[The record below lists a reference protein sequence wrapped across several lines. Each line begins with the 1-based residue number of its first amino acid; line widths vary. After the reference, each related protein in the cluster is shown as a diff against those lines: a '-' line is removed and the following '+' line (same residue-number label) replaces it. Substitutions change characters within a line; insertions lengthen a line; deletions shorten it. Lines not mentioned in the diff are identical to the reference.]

1 MRELSL
7 HILDL
12 AQNSLTAGASRL
24 DIIVEI
30 DHKKDLVAI
39 TLSDD
44 GKGMAPDFLK
54 TVTSPFTTTRTTR
67 RVGLGI
73 PMLKQSAE
81 AAGGAFSLE
90 SEVGKGTVISA
101 SFDLRNI
108 DCIPM
113 GELCDSLFTLVLLN
127 PDTPEFVFTA
137 QSPEAEAEFDTRIV
151 RQALGGISLN
161 EPDVSA
167 WIKESIDEELKPILE
182 VLP

>member
-7 HILDL
+7 HSLDL

-67 RVGLGI
+67 KVGLGI
-73 PMLKQSAE
+73 PMFKENAELTGGTFSIESTVGAGTKMRAGFVLSSIDRPPLGDLAATMISLVVSNPEFHFHLDYLVDGQSCSFDTEEIRAVLGPVPLDSPE
-81 AAGGAFSLE
+81 VVSWMKDYLEEGIESLHGGA
-90 SEVGKGTVISA
+90 
-101 SFDLRNI
+101 
-108 DCIPM
+108 
-113 GELCDSLFTLVLLN
+113 
-127 PDTPEFVFTA
+127 
-137 QSPEAEAEFDTRIV
+137 
-151 RQALGGISLN
+151 
-161 EPDVSA
+161 
-167 WIKESIDEELKPILE
+167 
-182 VLP
+182 

>member
-67 RVGLGI
+67 KVGLGI
-73 PMLKQSAE
+73 PMFKENAELTGGTFSIESTVGAGTKMRAGFVLSSIDRPPLGDLAATMISLVVSNPEFHFHLYYLVDGQSFSFDTEEIRAVLGPVPLDSPE
-81 AAGGAFSLE
+81 VVSWMKDYLEEGIESLHGGA
-90 SEVGKGTVISA
+90 
-101 SFDLRNI
+101 
-108 DCIPM
+108 
-113 GELCDSLFTLVLLN
+113 
-127 PDTPEFVFTA
+127 
-137 QSPEAEAEFDTRIV
+137 
-151 RQALGGISLN
+151 
-161 EPDVSA
+161 
-167 WIKESIDEELKPILE
+167 
-182 VLP
+182 

>member
-54 TVTSPFTTTRTTR
+54 TVTSPFNGGSPVPCRPAQRGRSAPCR
-67 RVGLGI
+67 R
-73 PMLKQSAE
+73 PY
-81 AAGGAFSLE
+81 
-90 SEVGKGTVISA
+90 
-101 SFDLRNI
+101 
-108 DCIPM
+108 
-113 GELCDSLFTLVLLN
+113 
-127 PDTPEFVFTA
+127 
-137 QSPEAEAEFDTRIV
+137 
-151 RQALGGISLN
+151 
-161 EPDVSA
+161 
-167 WIKESIDEELKPILE
+167 
-182 VLP
+182 

>member
-67 RVGLGI
+67 KVGLGI
-73 PMLKQSAE
+73 PMFKENAELTGGTFSIESTVGVGTKMRAGFVLSTAGRSGRDDDLAGRIQSRISFSSRLSGRRTVLFLRYRGDQSRPGSCP
-81 AAGGAFSLE
+81 AGQPGGRLLDEGLSRRRYRIF
-90 SEVGKGTVISA
+90 TRRCVI
-101 SFDLRNI
+101 L
-108 DCIPM
+108 
-113 GELCDSLFTLVLLN
+113 
-127 PDTPEFVFTA
+127 
-137 QSPEAEAEFDTRIV
+137 
-151 RQALGGISLN
+151 
-161 EPDVSA
+161 
-167 WIKESIDEELKPILE
+167 
-182 VLP
+182 

>member
-67 RVGLGI
+67 KVGLGI
-73 PMLKQSAE
+73 PMFKENAE
-81 AAGGAFSLE
+81 LTGGTFSIESTVGAGTKMRAGFVLSSIDRPPLGDLAATMISLVVSNPEFHFHLDYLVDGQFFSFDTEEIRAVLGPVPLDSPEVVSWMKDYLEEGIESLHGGA
-90 SEVGKGTVISA
+90 
-101 SFDLRNI
+101 
-108 DCIPM
+108 
-113 GELCDSLFTLVLLN
+113 
-127 PDTPEFVFTA
+127 
-137 QSPEAEAEFDTRIV
+137 
-151 RQALGGISLN
+151 
-161 EPDVSA
+161 
-167 WIKESIDEELKPILE
+167 
-182 VLP
+182 

>member
-54 TVTSPFTTTRTTR
+54 TVTSPSTTTRTTR
-67 RVGLGI
+67 KVGLGI
-73 PMLKQSAE
+73 PMFKENAELTGGTFSIESTVGAGFVLSSIDRPPLGDLAATMISLVVSNPEFHFHLDYLVDGQSFSFDTEEIRAVLGPVPLDSPE
-81 AAGGAFSLE
+81 VVSWMKDYLEEGIESLHGGA
-90 SEVGKGTVISA
+90 
-101 SFDLRNI
+101 
-108 DCIPM
+108 
-113 GELCDSLFTLVLLN
+113 
-127 PDTPEFVFTA
+127 
-137 QSPEAEAEFDTRIV
+137 
-151 RQALGGISLN
+151 
-161 EPDVSA
+161 
-167 WIKESIDEELKPILE
+167 
-182 VLP
+182 

>member
-44 GKGMAPDFLK
+44 GKGMTPDFLK

-67 RVGLGI
+67 KVGLGI
-73 PMLKQSAE
+73 PMFKENAELTGGTFSIESTVGVGTKMRAGFVLSSIDRPPLGDLAATMISLVVSNPEFHFHLGYLVDGQSFSFDTEEIRAVLGPVPLDSPE
-81 AAGGAFSLE
+81 VVSWMKDYLEEGIESLHGGA
-90 SEVGKGTVISA
+90 
-101 SFDLRNI
+101 
-108 DCIPM
+108 
-113 GELCDSLFTLVLLN
+113 
-127 PDTPEFVFTA
+127 
-137 QSPEAEAEFDTRIV
+137 
-151 RQALGGISLN
+151 
-161 EPDVSA
+161 
-167 WIKESIDEELKPILE
+167 
-182 VLP
+182 

>member
-67 RVGLGI
+67 KVGLGI
-73 PMLKQSAE
+73 PMFKENAELTGGTFSIESTVGAGTKMRAGFVLSSIDRPPLGDLAATMISLVVSNPEFQFHLDYLVDGQSFSFDTEEIRAVLGPVPLDSPEVVSWMKDYLKEGIESLH
-81 AAGGAFSLE
+81 GGA
-90 SEVGKGTVISA
+90 
-101 SFDLRNI
+101 
-108 DCIPM
+108 
-113 GELCDSLFTLVLLN
+113 
-127 PDTPEFVFTA
+127 
-137 QSPEAEAEFDTRIV
+137 
-151 RQALGGISLN
+151 
-161 EPDVSA
+161 
-167 WIKESIDEELKPILE
+167 
-182 VLP
+182 

>member
-67 RVGLGI
+67 KVGLGI
-73 PMLKQSAE
+73 PMFKENAE
-81 AAGGAFSLE
+81 LTGGTFSNPLWAPARRCGP
-90 SEVGKGTVISA
+90 VLCCPPLTVHRWVIWP
-101 SFDLRNI
+101 R
-108 DCIPM
+108 
-113 GELCDSLFTLVLLN
+113 
-127 PDTPEFVFTA
+127 
-137 QSPEAEAEFDTRIV
+137 R
-151 RQALGGISLN
+151 
-161 EPDVSA
+161 
-167 WIKESIDEELKPILE
+167 
-182 VLP
+182 

>member
-67 RVGLGI
+67 KVGLGI
-73 PMLKQSAE
+73 PMFKENAELTGGTFSIESTVGAGTKMRAGFVLSSIDRPPLGDLAATMISLVVSNPEFHFHLDYLVDGQSFSCDTEEIRAVLGPVPLDSPE
-81 AAGGAFSLE
+81 VVSWMKDYLEEGIESLHGGA
-90 SEVGKGTVISA
+90 
-101 SFDLRNI
+101 
-108 DCIPM
+108 
-113 GELCDSLFTLVLLN
+113 
-127 PDTPEFVFTA
+127 
-137 QSPEAEAEFDTRIV
+137 
-151 RQALGGISLN
+151 
-161 EPDVSA
+161 
-167 WIKESIDEELKPILE
+167 
-182 VLP
+182 

>member
-67 RVGLGI
+67 KVGLGI
-73 PMLKQSAE
+73 PMFKENAE
-81 AAGGAFSLE
+81 LTGGTFSIESTVGVGTKMRAGFVLSSIDRPPLGDLAATMISLVV
-90 SEVGKGTVISA
+90 S
-101 SFDLRNI
+101 N
-108 DCIPM
+108 
-113 GELCDSLFTLVLLN
+113 
-127 PDTPEFVFTA
+127 PEFHFISTIWSTDSPFPSIPRRSEPSWVLSRWTA
-137 QSPEAEAEFDTRIV
+137 RRSSP
-151 RQALGGISLN
+151 G
-161 EPDVSA
+161 
-167 WIKESIDEELKPILE
+167 
-182 VLP
+182 

>member
-67 RVGLGI
+67 KVGLGI
-73 PMLKQSAE
+73 PMFKENAE
-81 AAGGAFSLE
+81 LTGGTFSIESTVGVGTKMRAGF
-90 SEVGKGTVISA
+90 
-101 SFDLRNI
+101 
-108 DCIPM
+108 
-113 GELCDSLFTLVLLN
+113 VL
-127 PDTPEFVFTA
+127 
-137 QSPEAEAEFDTRIV
+137 S
-151 RQALGGISLN
+151 
-161 EPDVSA
+161 
-167 WIKESIDEELKPILE
+167 SIDRPPLGDLAATMI
-182 VLP
+182 

>member
-54 TVTSPFTTTRTTR
+54 TVTSTFTTTRTTR
-67 RVGLGI
+67 KVGLGI
-73 PMLKQSAE
+73 PMFKENAE
-81 AAGGAFSLE
+81 LTGGTFSIESTVGAGTKMRAGFVLSSIDRPPLGDLAA
-90 SEVGKGTVISA
+90 T
-101 SFDLRNI
+101 
-108 DCIPM
+108 M
-113 GELCDSLFTLVLLN
+113 
-127 PDTPEFVFTA
+127 
-137 QSPEAEAEFDTRIV
+137 
-151 RQALGGISLN
+151 ISLV
-161 EPDVSA
+161 VSN
-167 WIKESIDEELKPILE
+167 P
-182 VLP
+182 

>member
-67 RVGLGI
+67 KVGLGI
-73 PMLKQSAE
+73 PMFKENAELTGGTFSIESTVGVGTKMRAGFVLSSIDRPPLGDLAATMISLVVSNPEFHFRLDYLVDGQSFSFDTEEIRAVLGPVPLDSPE
-81 AAGGAFSLE
+81 VVSWMKDYLEEGIETLHGGA
-90 SEVGKGTVISA
+90 
-101 SFDLRNI
+101 
-108 DCIPM
+108 
-113 GELCDSLFTLVLLN
+113 
-127 PDTPEFVFTA
+127 
-137 QSPEAEAEFDTRIV
+137 
-151 RQALGGISLN
+151 
-161 EPDVSA
+161 
-167 WIKESIDEELKPILE
+167 
-182 VLP
+182 

>member
-67 RVGLGI
+67 KVGLGI
-73 PMLKQSAE
+73 PMFKENAE
-81 AAGGAFSLE
+81 LTGGTFSIESTVGAGTKMRAGFVLSSIDRPPLGDLAATMISLVVSNPEFHFHLDYLVDGQPFSFDTEEIRAVLGPVPLDSPEVVSWMKDYLEEGIESLHGGA
-90 SEVGKGTVISA
+90 
-101 SFDLRNI
+101 
-108 DCIPM
+108 
-113 GELCDSLFTLVLLN
+113 
-127 PDTPEFVFTA
+127 
-137 QSPEAEAEFDTRIV
+137 
-151 RQALGGISLN
+151 
-161 EPDVSA
+161 
-167 WIKESIDEELKPILE
+167 
-182 VLP
+182 

>member
-67 RVGLGI
+67 KVGLGI
-73 PMLKQSAE
+73 PMFKENAELTGGTFSIESTVGAGTKMRAGFVLSSIDRPPLGDLAATMISLVVSNPEFHFQLDYLVDGQSFSFDTEEIRAVLGPVPLDSPE
-81 AAGGAFSLE
+81 VVSWMKDYLEEGIESLHGGA
-90 SEVGKGTVISA
+90 
-101 SFDLRNI
+101 
-108 DCIPM
+108 
-113 GELCDSLFTLVLLN
+113 
-127 PDTPEFVFTA
+127 
-137 QSPEAEAEFDTRIV
+137 
-151 RQALGGISLN
+151 
-161 EPDVSA
+161 
-167 WIKESIDEELKPILE
+167 
-182 VLP
+182 

>member
-54 TVTSPFTTTRTTR
+54 TVT
-67 RVGLGI
+67 
-73 PMLKQSAE
+73 
-81 AAGGAFSLE
+81 
-90 SEVGKGTVISA
+90 
-101 SFDLRNI
+101 
-108 DCIPM
+108 
-113 GELCDSLFTLVLLN
+113 
-127 PDTPEFVFTA
+127 
-137 QSPEAEAEFDTRIV
+137 
-151 RQALGGISLN
+151 
-161 EPDVSA
+161 
-167 WIKESIDEELKPILE
+167 
-182 VLP
+182 

>member
-67 RVGLGI
+67 KVGLGI
-73 PMLKQSAE
+73 PMFKENAELTGGTFSIESTVGVGTKMRAGFVLSSIDRPPLGDLAATMISLVVSNPEFHFHLDYLADGQSFSFDTEEIRAVLGPVPLDSPE
-81 AAGGAFSLE
+81 VVSWMKDYLEEGIESLHGGA
-90 SEVGKGTVISA
+90 
-101 SFDLRNI
+101 
-108 DCIPM
+108 
-113 GELCDSLFTLVLLN
+113 
-127 PDTPEFVFTA
+127 
-137 QSPEAEAEFDTRIV
+137 
-151 RQALGGISLN
+151 
-161 EPDVSA
+161 
-167 WIKESIDEELKPILE
+167 
-182 VLP
+182 

>member
-67 RVGLGI
+67 KVGLGI
-73 PMLKQSAE
+73 PMFKENAELTGGTFSIESTVGVGTKMRAGFVLSSIDRPPLGDLAATMISLVVSNPEFHFHLDYLVGGQSFSFDTEEIRAVLGPVPLDSPEVVSWMKDYLKEGIESLH
-81 AAGGAFSLE
+81 GGA
-90 SEVGKGTVISA
+90 
-101 SFDLRNI
+101 
-108 DCIPM
+108 
-113 GELCDSLFTLVLLN
+113 
-127 PDTPEFVFTA
+127 
-137 QSPEAEAEFDTRIV
+137 
-151 RQALGGISLN
+151 
-161 EPDVSA
+161 
-167 WIKESIDEELKPILE
+167 
-182 VLP
+182 